1 MKEFKLKVD
10 CGQVSEIVELT
21 QSLGYRIVR
30 HDPTSYFVAYGD
42 SSSGFTTERVFD
54 GSPECEE
61 ITLQQ
66 LRDMAVLHRND
77 MGDATHES
85 LHRVGYLSSDG
96 VEYLFNF
103 CNNKWFISTS
113 MSFASENMVEINP
126 IKKDKDMENLISGKE
141 ALIALANG
149 EKVLIRNHHWDN
161 FDDLTQDF
169 SLNVFFMGEYEFKLK
184 PRTIKI
190 GDIEVPAPFEPKEGD
205 VYYYIN
211 NFYKSGYDC
220 RFFHSNENHFYHTQA
235 WRTENEIKQVVAAW
249 RKLIGVAK

>member
-113 MSFASENMVEINP
+113 MSFASENMVEIKP
-126 IKKDKDMENLISGKE
+126 IENLISWKE
-141 ALIALANG
+141 ALIALANSEDIQYRHGGG
-149 EKVLIRNHHWDN
+149 EWLG
-161 FDDLTQDF
+161 FSSDLNEESSRLLVVD
-169 SLNVFFMGEYEFKLK
+169 VIGGFFEFRLK
-184 PRTIKI
+184 PKTIMI
-190 GDIEVPAPFEPKEGD
+190 GDVEAPAPFEPKDGE
-205 VYYYIN
+205 VYYYLN
-211 NFYKSGYDC
+211 NFYKKGYDS
-220 RFFHSNENHFYHTQA
+220 RVFHNSDLHFYHTQA
-235 WRTENEIKQVVAAW
+235 WRTEDEIKQVVAAW